1 MKGKIVVVAACVAIA
16 ASGMAVAKAPKEATP
31 MKLTLSG
38 EGRWSV
44 SCTLEVGNGLID
56 REEFR
61 GGKARPV
68 EFSSANLRHGSC
80 DYRAAADKSL
90 TIAVEGDAWTCPLNV
105 SVNAKCEQAFAPGTS
120 GSIRLTRRGER

>member
-1 MKGKIVVVAACVAIA
+1 MKGNIVVVAACVAISV
-16 ASGMAVAKAPKEATP
+16 SGMAAAKAPKEATP

-44 SCTLEVGNGLID
+44 SCTLEVGNGIID

-61 GGKARPV
+61 GGKAGPV
-68 EFSSANLRHGSC
+68 EFSSTNLRHGSC
-80 DYRAAADKSL
+80 DYRAAADKPL
-90 TIAVEGDAWTCPLNV
+90 TVTVEGAAWMCPLNAPA
-105 SVNAKCEQAFAPGTS
+105 NAKCEQAFAPGAS